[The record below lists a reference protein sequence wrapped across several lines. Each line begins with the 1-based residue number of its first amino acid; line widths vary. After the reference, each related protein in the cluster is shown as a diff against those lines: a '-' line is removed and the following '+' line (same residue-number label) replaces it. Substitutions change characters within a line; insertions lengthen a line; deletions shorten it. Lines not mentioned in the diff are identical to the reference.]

1 MFFISGSY
9 FCFDNP
15 GALQDNFKT
24 DLHMSTSTF
33 VLLYSIYS
41 WPNVILCFIG
51 GFLLDSV
58 FGIRLGTVI
67 YMGLTL
73 IGQIIFA
80 SGAMIDAFWL
90 MMLGR
95 FVFGYVF
102 SIILLDNAECFKN
115 HVFFEKSQNSRI
127 NNSCSSAESAQSR
140 WQLPKT
146 VTRSFGSRVKN

>member
-1 MFFISGSY
+1 MNNILIRVIIEVLYKFLFKKCFFTRLCSSKYFNGYISFISGSY

-73 IGQIIFA
+73 IGQLIFA

-95 FVFGYVF
+95 FVFGCV
-102 SIILLDNAECFKN
+102 S
-115 HVFFEKSQNSRI
+115 V
-127 NNSCSSAESAQSR
+127 
-140 WQLPKT
+140 
-146 VTRSFGSRVKN
+146 

>member
-1 MFFISGSY
+1 
-9 FCFDNP
+9 
-15 GALQDNFKT
+15 
-24 DLHMSTSTF
+24 MSTSTF

-67 YMGLTL
+67 YMALTL

-102 SIILLDNAECFKN
+102 IIVSLDNAECFRTIARPIYKIAKLT
-115 HVFFEKSQNSRI
+115 VVSFLQNR
-127 NNSCSSAESAQSR
+127 R
-140 WQLPKT
+140 R
-146 VTRSFGSRVKN
+146 VVGSRSEQLRGSLVQR